1 LSPAYGEGNAR
12 KRAGRPGL
20 NVGIFMRRR
29 TLPVWRPSDE
39 QMRHWPAVSGN
50 SINGV
55 GEETERR
62 PSPIYWHPPEKIP
75 HGPLQKW
82 FYERTGNA
90 DETLAEARRD
100 RQRAIDEPLV
110 PIAESPGELDAADWT
125 TSVKRAAI
133 ESGAD
138 DVGVA
143 LLRTEYVFEGHEIP
157 PYRWMVVIAVEHA
170 YDAMKSAPSMRAL
183 VEITRQYAR
192 GTRAAKGL
200 ANWLRRQGQ
209 DAFPY
214 GGPMAGSFVLI
225 PAAIEAGLGE
235 LGKHGSMI
243 HRSFGSNFRL
253 ACVLTNAPLRADGRD
268 DFGAADFCVNCRVCS
283 DACPPDAIAHE
294 KTLVR
299 GERRWYVDFD
309 KCLPYFNEAESC
321 AICLAVCPFSRP
333 GVGANLVGKLARR
346 ARGDE

>member
-1 LSPAYGEGNAR
+1 
-12 KRAGRPGL
+12 
-20 NVGIFMRRR
+20 
-29 TLPVWRPSDE
+29 
-39 QMRHWPAVSGN
+39 MRHWPAVSGN
-50 SINGV
+50 AINGV
-55 GEETERR
+55 GEEARRR
-62 PSPIYWHPPEKIP
+62 PTPVYWHPPETIP
-75 HGPLQKW
+75 HGPLQTW
-82 FYERTGNA
+82 FYQRTGGA

-100 RQRAIDEPLV
+100 RQRAIDEPLAPV
-110 PIAESPGELDAADWT
+110 AEARRELDAGDWT
-125 TSVKRAAI
+125 AGAKRAAA
-133 ESGAD
+133 ECGAD

-143 LLRTEYVFEGHEIP
+143 LMRAEYVFEGHEVP
-157 PYRWMVVIAVEHA
+157 HYRWMILIAVEHA
-170 YDAMKSAPSMRAL
+170 YEAMAAAPSMRTL
-183 VEITRQYAR
+183 VEVTRQYAR

-200 ANWLRRQGQ
+200 ANWFRRQGQ

-243 HRSFGSNFRL
+243 HRRLGSNFRL
-253 ACVLTNAPLRADGRD
+253 ACVLTNAPLVADARD

-283 DACPPDAIAHE
+283 DACPPEAIGHE

-309 KCLPYFNEAESC
+309 KCLPYFNEAASC

-333 GVGANLVGKLARR
+333 GVGANLVGKLTARR
-346 ARGDE
+346 ARRA